1 MDEKEKNTYVDKI
14 LEKSIDLIINI
25 LNNNIYK
32 LDYLITWSKYYY
44 DIIEEENNFKLIRN
58 YIYEIFQ
65 KLLKDLKEIY
75 QPNITGNKVQ
85 RTTLYFYNIIFEYYT
100 YYKIN
105 ANLNRNDTKDE
116 EILYQEISAPFKYK
130 ILTELKKEVKEKFPD
145 DIYDIIQKL
154 PFYTFMDKAFIFFRP
169 IWYDDK
175 KKKMIKFIKHI
186 YITNKI
192 YLLMIWNFYF
202 IHFLM
207 LMNYKRMMKVFIYMG
222 IKVLPYYIFYFI
234 NLQFFLHLLMIKKF
248 LSN

>member
-1 MDEKEKNTYVDKI
+1 
-14 LEKSIDLIINI
+14 
-25 LNNNIYK
+25 
-32 LDYLITWSKYYY
+32 
-44 DIIEEENNFKLIRN
+44 
-58 YIYEIFQ
+58 
-65 KLLKDLKEIY
+65 LLKDLKEIY

-154 PFYTFMDKAFIFFRP
+154 PFYTFMNKVFMFFRP

-175 KKKMIKFIKHI
+175 KKIKNDKDFIKHI
-186 YITNKI
+186 YIINKI

-207 LMNYKRMMKVFIYMG
+207 
-222 IKVLPYYIFYFI
+222 
-234 NLQFFLHLLMIKKF
+234 
-248 LSN
+248 